1 MVKKNGAKVYGN
13 KYVTTKRYQAWQKV
27 AQLHIAAARNMH
39 PKLELPIR
47 VPVRMQVIF
56 NFANHSA
63 EADLSALYEGIQD
76 ELQAM
81 GILKDDK
88 LIMSHDGST
97 KTFGGV
103 PCCQVVLYTY

>member
-27 AQLHIAAARNMH
+27 AQLHLAAARNMY
-39 PKLELPIR
+39 PALNFPIR
-47 VPVRMQVIF
+47 VQVRAQLVF
-56 NFANHSA
+56 NFANHMA

-76 ELQAM
+76 ELQKM

-103 PCCQVVLYTY
+103 PSCQVILYTY